1 MSFFLRSRSRVLL
14 LDYDGT
20 LIGSSS
26 ISSEPTPEV
35 RAPLGSAE
43 HTACCMRASKT
54 STPLAHT
61 QNRCARRRLVLP
73 SRCCFAYTH
82 YSHTHTNLYKLQAMT
97 VLRAL
102 TADPANQVWVVSGR
116 ARKELAAF
124 FGDLVSDLI

>member
-54 STPLAHT
+54 STPLADTHKT
-61 QNRCARRRLVLP
+61 AARADGWSCQAGAVL
-73 SRCCFAYTH
+73 
-82 YSHTHTNLYKLQAMT
+82 HTHTTRTPTQTFINF
-97 VLRAL
+97 R
-102 TADPANQVWVVSGR
+102 R
-116 ARKELAAF
+116 
-124 FGDLVSDLI
+124 